1 MKKTHSRIL
10 AAAYKLFSDRGFN
23 GTTMDAIALDA
34 GVSRKT
40 LFNYLASKD
49 AILWEIARF
58 WYEQTPPAQTPENA
72 NQPALAL
79 IRQTFVE
86 QLTMLEAHRPFMT
99 MVLTYS
105 SGMDIDQALLRPGQE
120 PNDRCM
126 AEALALFRLAG
137 QRGELRHGVTA
148 ETAYQ
153 AYSAV
158 RNLVVRRW
166 LLLPEYEP
174 QALAREADSLL
185 DVLFSGFA
193 KPSI

>member
-1 MKKTHSRIL
+1 M
-10 AAAYKLFSDRGFN
+10 
-23 GTTMDAIALDA
+23 
-34 GVSRKT
+34 
-40 LFNYLASKD
+40 
-49 AILWEIARF
+49 
-58 WYEQTPPAQTPENA
+58 
-72 NQPALAL
+72 
-79 IRQTFVE
+79 
-86 QLTMLEAHRPFMT
+86 
-99 MVLTYS
+99 
-105 SGMDIDQALLRPGQE
+105 
-120 PNDRCM
+120 
-126 AEALALFRLAG
+126 FRLAE